1 MKSVVPVLIILATSD
16 AIYGEFISK
25 EKATPRKYAF
35 TGYPVVA
42 HAVVF
47 CLSPCLVASWVVLLY
62 VILEEIFINVF
73 IMIDLLSERKK
84 YKDEEV
90 RYYLKKILLP
100 KLA

>member
-73 IMIDLLSERKK
+73 
-84 YKDEEV
+84 
-90 RYYLKKILLP
+90 YYD
-100 KLA
+100 